1 MSNRQGGSE
10 APSVEDQM
18 LRDWA
23 SSGIRR
29 MEHHLLVQARF
40 AAYLRSIGTRE
51 PARADPD
58 VETEA

>member
-1 MSNRQGGSE
+1 MSNRQGRSE

-40 AAYLRSIGTRE
+40 AAYLRSIDKR
-51 PARADPD
+51 DPPGGD
-58 VETEA
+58 LETETES